1 VDITSFDMRWN
12 ITNIGSARLTWIAD
26 HETLEIR
33 TTYVGHG
40 FQSLLQAAADLFHGS
55 SASIAWLS
63 NEPHAHV
70 IVFTSAD
77 EYVYVQILHIPNE
90 NAADPWAGTKRLW
103 AGRVPVS
110 AFTAAATRMAQAVL
124 NEYGET
130 GYQRE
135 WRDIPFPTRELALLR
150 TEL

>member
-1 VDITSFDMRWN
+1 MRWE
-12 ITNIGSARLTWIAD
+12 ITNIGSATLTWIAD

-40 FQSLLQAAADLFHGS
+40 LQSVLQAAADLSHGS

-70 IVFTSAD
+70 IVFTGAA
-77 EYVYVQILHIPNE
+77 EYVSAQILHIPNE
-90 NAADPWAGTKRLW
+90 NATDPWVGTKRLW
-103 AGRVPVS
+103 AGRVPVG
-110 AFTAAATRMAQAVL
+110 AFTAAATRMAQTVL
-124 NEYGET
+124 NEHGET

-135 WRDIPFPTRELALLR
+135 WGDIPFPTRELALLQ
-150 TEL
+150 TERF